1 MPLSRPTQTDLATT
15 TSPPGYSSPLRKWR
29 VTLDTGELMNHEE
42 WPSRTRRPKVH
53 SYFSDI
59 SIQLKKGSPIPAHKF
74 VLAARS
80 DAWADLRSGSVV
92 DWADFPISIGRA
104 ILAWIYSDRIQG

>member
-1 MPLSRPTQTDLATT
+1 MHGL
-15 TSPPGYSSPLRKWR
+15 PGLRVLKF
-29 VTLDTGELMNHEE
+29 
-42 WPSRTRRPKVH
+42 H
-53 SYFSDI
+53 SDFSDI
-59 SIQLKKGSPIPAHKF
+59 SIQLKEGSPIPAHKF
-74 VLAARS
+74 VLAARR